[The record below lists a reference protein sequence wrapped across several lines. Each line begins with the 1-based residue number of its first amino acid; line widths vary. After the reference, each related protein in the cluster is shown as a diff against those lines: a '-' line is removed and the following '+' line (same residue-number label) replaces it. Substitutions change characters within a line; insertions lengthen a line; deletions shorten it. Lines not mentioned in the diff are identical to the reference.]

1 MVTGTAL
8 ASAMALAGPAPAV
21 PVGEVTQLNFSSA
34 PELTF
39 NPVDRRFLVAGDAF
53 DYGWAANDVPA
64 EGPLE
69 ARWRFGRG
77 VAGSSDDA
85 IVAHDPQRNAYLVIP
100 NGSVEPDGVLAL
112 RHAAEDGRLLGTTVV
127 GPVGAQALEVVFDE
141 RRGEHLV
148 VLEATGATGRQLL
161 AQRVSAEGVPV
172 GEPVTLSDRP
182 GVTTVGEADV
192 ALLPGTGETLVVWTG
207 RRADGTTAIFAQ
219 RLDDQA
225 REVGADD
232 VEVSRHPGAQ
242 GDARSPAV
250 PERPAGPDVLVV
262 WSDAGGVVGRQVR
275 DRRWYRKR
283 HVLLAPGLLRYAT
296 IPEGEGGTQPAIAY
310 HPGED
315 EHLLAWVTTT
325 RPFAEHPETRV
336 PVVVGRHLDRAGRPT
351 GPPAFRLAPPPEY
364 PDQAYGPA
372 LAVDPAG
379 DYLAAWAVMP
389 GCCTRFST
397 LRAVRVAPLGD

>member
-1 MVTGTAL
+1 VVAGTAL
-8 ASAMALAGPAPAV
+8 ATAVAFAGPARAV
-21 PVGEVTQLNFSSA
+21 PVGEVAQLNFSSP

-39 NPVDRRFLVAGDAF
+39 NPVDRRFLVVADAF
-53 DYGWAANDVPA
+53 EYGWAANDLPA
-64 EGPLE
+64 DGPLE

-77 VAGSSDDA
+77 AAGSSDDA
-85 IVAHDPQRNAYLVIP
+85 VVAHDPQRDEYLVLP
-100 NGSVEPDGVLAL
+100 NGAVEPDGVVAL
-112 RHAAEDGRLLGTTVV
+112 RHAADDGTLLGTTVV
-127 GPVGAQALEVVFDE
+127 GPAGSRALEVVFDE

-161 AQRVSAEGVPV
+161 ARRVGRDGAPV

-275 DRRWYRKR
+275 DRRWYRRR
-283 HVLLAPGLLRYAT
+283 HVLLAPRLRRYAT
-296 IPEGEGGTQPAIAY
+296 IPEGEGGTEPAIAY

-315 EHLLAWVTTT
+315 EHLLVWVTTT
-325 RPFAEHPETRV
+325 RPYADPPETGV
-336 PVVVGRHLDRAGRPT
+336 AVVAGQHLDRAGRPV

-364 PDQAYGPA
+364 PDQAYAPA

-379 DYLAAWAVMP
+379 TYLAVWALAP

-397 LRAVRVAPLGD
+397 LRAVRVAPLDD

>member
-8 ASAMALAGPAPAV
+8 AAAMAFAGPARAV
-21 PVGEVTQLNFSSA
+21 PVGEVAQLNFSSP

-39 NPVDRRFLVAGDAF
+39 NPVDRRFLVVADAF
-53 DYGWAANDVPA
+53 EYGWAANDLPA
-64 EGPLE
+64 DGPLQ

-85 IVAHDPQRNAYLVIP
+85 VVAHDPQRNGYLVLP
-100 NGSVEPDGVLAL
+100 NGAVEPDGVVAL
-112 RHAAEDGRLLGTTVV
+112 RHAADDGRPLGTTVV
-127 GPVGAQALEVVFDE
+127 GPAGARALEVVFDE

-148 VLEATGATGRQLL
+148 VLETTGATGRQLL
-161 AQRVSAEGVPV
+161 AQRVGRDGAPV

-192 ALLPGTGETLVVWTG
+192 ALLPGAGETLVVWTG
-207 RRADGTTAIFAQ
+207 RRADGSTAIFAQ

-232 VEVSRHPGAQ
+232 LEVSRHADAQ
-242 GDARSPAV
+242 GDARFPAV
-250 PERPAGPDVLVV
+250 PERPAGADVLVV
-262 WSDAGGVVGRQVR
+262 WSDAGGVVGRR
-275 DRRWYRKR
+275 LRTRRWHRKR

-296 IPEGEGGTQPAIAY
+296 IPAGEGGTQPAIAY

-315 EHLLAWVTTT
+315 EHLLVWVTAT
-325 RPFAEHPETRV
+325 RPYAEYPDTRV
-336 PVVVGRHLDRAGRPT
+336 DVVVGRHLDGAGRPA
-351 GPPAFRLAPPPEY
+351 GPPAFRFAPPPDV
-364 PDQAYGPA
+364 PDQAYAPA
-372 LAVDPAG
+372 LAVDPTG
-379 DYLAAWAVMP
+379 TYLAVWALAP

-397 LRAVRVAPLGD
+397 LRAVRVAPLDD